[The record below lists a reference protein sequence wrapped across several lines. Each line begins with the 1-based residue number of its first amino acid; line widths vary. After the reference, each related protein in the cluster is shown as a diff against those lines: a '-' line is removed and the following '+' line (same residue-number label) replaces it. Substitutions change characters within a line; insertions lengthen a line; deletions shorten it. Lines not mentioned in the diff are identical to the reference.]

1 MSHHNYMFLAHC
13 AIESIV
19 RSSVQRCVPSNAIT
33 LSTNDCYETL
43 MQICSVLHF
52 LLTRKK
58 IIIINNRTSRK
69 EHECIYKIA
78 FIFGVQLVSI
88 IMSLKMIKYQIIRVF
103 FHLNISQIAN
113 QFRLG
118 SVQKFL
124 HSYMTLEFL
133 ELLEFIFCGRK
144 CRRCFNKV
152 GNRGNPS

>member
-1 MSHHNYMFLAHC
+1 MKRVRITCFLAHC

-88 IMSLKMIKYQIIRVF
+88 IMPLKMIKYQIIRSVF
-103 FHLNISQIAN
+103 SFEHQPNSKSISIGKCVEIFALLHDIGI
-113 QFRLG
+113 FGTPRIH
-118 SVQKFL
+118 FL
-124 HSYMTLEFL
+124 WSKMSKMFQQS
-133 ELLEFIFCGRK
+133 R
-144 CRRCFNKV
+144 
-152 GNRGNPS
+152 

>member
-88 IMSLKMIKYQIIRVF
+88 IMSLKMIKYQIIRSVF
-103 FHLNISQIAN
+103 SFEHQPNSKSISIGKCVEIFALLHDIGI
-113 QFRLG
+113 FGTPRIH
-118 SVQKFL
+118 FL
-124 HSYMTLEFL
+124 WSKMSKMFQQS
-133 ELLEFIFCGRK
+133 R
-144 CRRCFNKV
+144 
-152 GNRGNPS
+152 

>member
-78 FIFGVQLVSI
+78 FYFWGSVGQYYHAIKNDQIPDNQGVFSFEHQPNSKSISIGKCVEIFALLHDIGIFGTPRIHFLWSK
-88 IMSLKMIKYQIIRVF
+88 MSKM
-103 FHLNISQIAN
+103 
-113 QFRLG
+113 FR
-118 SVQKFL
+118 
-124 HSYMTLEFL
+124 
-133 ELLEFIFCGRK
+133 
-144 CRRCFNKV
+144 V